1 MFVKK
6 NSWLYF
12 LNYSGSQDKVM
23 PNMAKLQGFCTSVSC
38 TDVYVAIWVHRNLS
52 SLGLS
57 QNAGLQQ
64 NKVRIR
70 RTEMCVILSYCSM
83 WAVECLFKETDIQ
96 PHVWFLFP
104 LKKTPMLIAF
114 RLHRCLGFIFFKKI
128 FNLNFSL

>member
-12 LNYSGSQDKVM
+12 LKYCGSQD
-23 PNMAKLQGFCTSVSC
+23 PNMAKLQGFFYTSVSC
-38 TDVYVAIWVHRNLS
+38 SDVYVAIWVHQNLS
-52 SLGLS
+52 SCGLS
-57 QNAGLQQ
+57 QDTGLQQ

-104 LKKTPMLIAF
+104 LKKPSL
-114 RLHRCLGFIFFKKI
+114 LLSGFTDVCFLKKYI
-128 FNLNFSL
+128 FNLNFSS